1 MTISWRITLVGAV
14 TAAILATACGGGTT
28 TPSAAPA
35 ASSAPSAAAT
45 AAASVDP
52 IASLKAKLNGKSL
65 VLGVGSPPNLAE
77 VTSRKTADYL
87 KELFG
92 VTVEYKAVA
101 ADVEAAAVLAGS
113 INAGEVSFARLAG
126 LKEGGADVV
135 VWGTND
141 YRLDYV
147 LVAKNP
153 IKAMADLKGKT
164 YADGGATGSSVFFND
179 YCFGTANMK
188 VDDTK
193 VSHLANKTAV
203 ANAIAT
209 PQFDAAMVHAD
220 TVAVL
225 QAKFPG
231 QYNVLC
237 YTYKGVKQTNDVWFS
252 TSAWLKD
259 NQDMATAILV
269 ASLTA
274 ARWTYDKKAEW
285 VALARQYVS
294 NLPDGVAESTY
305 DLYAGQIG
313 LWAVNGALDTANCA
327 NEMKDLVNLQRIKA
341 PLDCN
346 TFLNLDV
353 QKRARD
359 IVGTKPEPKP

>member
-1 MTISWRITLVGAV
+1 MSSRRFALIGVTLI
-14 TAAILATACGGGTT
+14 AILFTACGGGTSTASPT
-28 TPSAAPA
+28 T
-35 ASSAPSAAAT
+35 AAAT
-45 AAASVDP
+45 AGAGGSADP
-52 IASLKAKLNGKSL
+52 IAALKAKVQGKSI

-77 VTSRKTADYL
+77 VTTKKTAEYL
-87 KELFG
+87 QSMFG
-92 VTVEYKAVA
+92 VTVDYKAVA
-101 ADVEAAAVLAGS
+101 ADVEAAAVVAGS
-113 INAGEVSFARLAG
+113 MNLGEVSFARLAG

-147 LVAKNP
+147 LVAKAP
-153 IKAMADLKGKT
+153 ITKMTDLKGKT
-164 YADGGATGSSVFFND
+164 YADGGATGSSVFFNN
-179 YCFGTANMK
+179 YCFGDAGMK

-193 VSHLANKTAV
+193 VSHLANTTAV

-237 YTYKGVKQTNDVWFS
+237 YTYKGVKQTNDTWYS
-252 TSAWLKD
+252 TGAWLKD
-259 NQDMATAILV
+259 NQDMATAVLV
-269 ASLTA
+269 AQLTA
-274 ARWTYDKKAEW
+274 ARWTYDNKNEW
-285 VALARQYVS
+285 VALANQYVPG
-294 NLPDGVAESTY
+294 LPDGVASSTY

-313 LWAVNGALDTANCA
+313 LWAVNGALDVNNCT
-327 NEMKDLVNLQRIKA
+327 NEMKDLVSLGRIKA

-346 TFLNLDV
+346 TFLNVDI

-359 IVGTKPEPKP
+359 IVGMKTEPHP